1 MALGDAMGLSA
12 KSMKPETIQQ
22 LFGSMNGFKDVRPF
36 IGKGIKR
43 FKMQGLY
50 GIQTQGS
57 LVIADCLLKNRKWN
71 AKKTTEFLTKLSVG
85 GPEYYWGVYRRPDKS
100 FSQSINSL

>member
-1 MALGDAMGLSA
+1 MDIKDKVIGSWCGMALGDAMGLPA

-22 LFGSMNGFKDVRPF
+22 LFGAMNGFKEVRPF
-36 IGKGIKR
+36 IGKGVKR

-57 LVIADCLLKNRKWN
+57 LVIAD
-71 AKKTTEFLTKLSVG
+71 LSL
-85 GPEYYWGVYRRPDKS
+85 
-100 FSQSINSL
+100 IHI